1 MSKRL
6 TIIGLAGHTL
16 DRGGGVDR
24 WNHWRPTVALCQH
37 PDLLIHRYVL
47 IHQSS
52 SEQLAGVLREDIR
65 SVSPETEVELRRV
78 DFRDPW
84 DFRDVYDQLYALA
97 RSLPAGPDEEYLVNV
112 TTGTHVVQICLFLL
126 TEARQIPGRLI
137 QAIPPRRAEDGSP
150 GRYAVI
156 DLDLSRYDHI
166 AERFAREQ
174 QDDISFLKGGIET
187 RNPAFNT
194 LIEQIERVAL
204 RSTEPMLLMGPTG
217 AGKSQ
222 LARRLY
228 DLAVQKRNLTGEFVE
243 ANCATLRGDAAMS
256 TLFGHKKGSYTG
268 AAADRPGLL
277 RAAHQGMLFLD
288 EIGELGPDEQ
298 AMLLRAVEE
307 KIFFPLGAD
316 TPVKSSF
323 QLVCGTNRDLRR
335 EARAGRFR
343 DDLLARIN
351 LWTFT
356 LPGLAERRE
365 DIEPNLHYELERF
378 SRRTG
383 RRVTFNR
390 EALQR
395 FLAFAL
401 DPATPWSANF
411 RDLAA
416 AVTRMATLAA
426 GGRINTGNVDDEI
439 ARLRASWRADETD
452 DARGALV
459 ESVLTPEQL
468 AALDLFDRVQLEGV
482 LQVCRSERTLAAAG
496 RRLFAASRATRT
508 AVNDSDRLRK
518 YLLRFGLDWAAVET
532 GRPRPVQTA

>member
-1 MSKRL
+1 MKRT

-16 DRGGGVDR
+16 DRGTGADR

-37 PDLLIHRYVL
+37 EDLLIDRYLL
-47 IHQSS
+47 IHQSNS
-52 SEQLAGVLREDIR
+52 TALAEVLREDIR
-65 SVSPETEVELRRV
+65 SVSPETAVELRQV

-84 DFRDVYDQLYALA
+84 DFRDVYDQFYALA
-97 RSLPAGPDEEYLVNV
+97 RTLPRAPDEEYLVNV
-112 TTGTHVVQICLFLL
+112 TTGTHVAQICLFLL

-137 QAIPPRRAEDGSP
+137 QAIPPRRAEDPRP

-187 RNPAFNT
+187 RNPEFNA
-194 LIEQIERVAL
+194 LIERIERVAL
-204 RSTEPMLLMGPTG
+204 RSTDPLLLMGPTG

-228 DLAVQKRNLTGEFVE
+228 DLAVQKRSLSGDFVE

-288 EIGELGPDEQ
+288 EIGELGLDEQ

-307 KIFFPLGAD
+307 KIFFPLGSD

-323 QLVCGTNRDLRR
+323 QLVCGTNRDLQR

-343 DDLLARIN
+343 ADLLARIN

-356 LPGLAERRE
+356 LPGLARRRE

-378 SRRTG
+378 SQRTG
-383 RRVTFNR
+383 RRVTFNK
-390 EALQR
+390 EALAR
-395 FLAFAL
+395 FLAFAR
-401 DPATPWSANF
+401 DPATPWAGNF
-411 RDLAA
+411 RDLNA

-426 GGRINTGNVDDEI
+426 AGRINLANVEDEI
-439 ARLRASWRADETD
+439 RRLDAAWRADEPD
-452 DARGALV
+452 DAADPLTAL
-459 ESVLTPEQL
+459 LPADRL
-468 AALDLFDRVQLEGV
+468 AALDLFDRIQLEGV
-482 LQVCRSERTLAAAG
+482 LKVCRSSPTLAAAG
-496 RRLFAASRATRT
+496 RRLFAASRAGRT
-508 AVNDSDRLRK
+508 AVNDTDRLRK
-518 YLLRFGLDWAAVET
+518 YLQRFGLDPAAT
-532 GRPRPVQTA
+532 LGFQ